1 MTLLFLRLATGLL
14 GSFLESAVFWSSVLA
29 DLILEQ
35 FSARSA
41 LKTLFLELCSL
52 SCVPGVVFIFLL
64 PGILLFVLSRHLP
77 VLPRSLRISASS
89 TSNVKFHLHQSD
101 YTISME
107 ILDTK
112 PIKNSIPAEGG
123 CATSVRLMPRNIN
136 DAHQKLSQ
144 CSLYVVQ
151 EGPAMFVD
159 SAGVYAT
166 RRN

>member
-1 MTLLFLRLATGLL
+1 MHFAALAGVLLLGGLKEVTLLFLRLATGLL

-77 VLPRSLRISASS
+77 VLPRSPSYLGF
-89 TSNVKFHLHQSD
+89 KYF
-101 YTISME
+101 
-107 ILDTK
+107 
-112 PIKNSIPAEGG
+112 
-123 CATSVRLMPRNIN
+123 
-136 DAHQKLSQ
+136 
-144 CSLYVVQ
+144 
-151 EGPAMFVD
+151 
-159 SAGVYAT
+159 
-166 RRN
+166 